1 MLNGGPGS
9 VDDRAEGIGIRARV
23 HVELLH
29 ALDDVTHGCGFFRS
43 ERVKLIKWL
52 LCEEL
57 AIVGEVKVESERRE
71 RKEGRKEGR
80 KSWQK
85 KKGMR
90 MRMQVDGDG

>member
-1 MLNGGPGS
+1 MSLSGAIP
-9 VDDRAEGIGIRARV
+9 
-23 HVELLH
+23 
-29 ALDDVTHGCGFFRS
+29 CGFFRS

-57 AIVGEVKVESERRE
+57 AIVGEVKVESERR
-71 RKEGRKEGR
+71 GRKEGR
-80 KSWQK
+80 AGRR